1 MDGFDVTISDVQ
13 GQMAKRRYTAA
24 AFVFEILFFFFCSKG
39 ANTNLLMFQVIFFLL
54 F

>member
-24 AFVFEILFFFFCSKG
+24 AFNRTVLCLKSYFFSCSQE
-39 ANTNLLMFQVIFFLL
+39 ANTNL
-54 F
+54 

>member
-24 AFVFEILFFFFCSKG
+24 AFVFEILFFFFFVQKELTQIC
-39 ANTNLLMFQVIFFLL
+39 
-54 F
+54 